1 LTGAELDG
9 PPLALAGDALLSGYY
24 NNELLLSLLHR
35 HDPQPELY
43 VAYRQAI
50 AALCH
55 AAVPAAVLRSFELE
69 LLRLLGYAAEVDV
82 ETASH
87 ARVDANGWY
96 EYRVDEGPVR
106 VQRRDGDMVFSGA
119 LLLGIGERRFGDQ
132 DVLRAATRLLRTV
145 IAYHLDGRELK
156 SRKVLVDLH
165 RARARMTGPADA
177 GDTQGDQS

>member
-1 LTGAELDG
+1 VYA
-9 PPLALAGDALLSGYY
+9 
-24 NNELLLSLLHR
+24 
-35 HDPQPELY
+35 
-43 VAYRQAI
+43 AYRQSI
-50 AALCH
+50 MELGH

-82 ETASH
+82 ETTSH

-96 EYRVDEGPVR
+96 EYRVEEGPVPVTR
-106 VQRRDGDMVFSGA
+106 QDGEMVFSGA
-119 LLLGIGERRFGDQ
+119 LLLGIGARRFGDP
-132 DVLRAATRLLRTV
+132 DVLRAANRLLRAL
-145 IAYHLDGRELK
+145 IAFHIGGRELK